1 MEGNVQIER
10 GQIISTTSAQGRN
23 TMYWAQQLT
32 VAEGQ
37 RENEEGEGQ
46 RPTTTKQQP
55 VLYDQRP
62 MALAQT
68 VGTRLSLNGSAAN
81 VGTTNNNRS
90 YQQQQQQ
97 RNVQLNQGGQQA
109 F

>member
-32 VAEGQ
+32 VAERQ
-37 RENEEGEGQ
+37 RENEEEGEEE
-46 RPTTTKQQP
+46 RPTTKQHP

-68 VGTRLSLNGSAAN
+68 VGIGTTRLNGSAAK
-81 VGTTNNNRS
+81 VGTTNNRS
-90 YQQQQQQ
+90 YQQQQQ
-97 RNVQLNQGGQQA
+97 RNVQVNQGGQQA